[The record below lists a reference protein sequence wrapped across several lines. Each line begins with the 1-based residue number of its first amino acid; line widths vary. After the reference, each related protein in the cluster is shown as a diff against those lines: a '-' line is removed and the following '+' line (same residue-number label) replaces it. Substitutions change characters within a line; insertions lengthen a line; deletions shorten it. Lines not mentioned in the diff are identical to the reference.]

1 MRKFEDFFNVTLGT
15 WNTKP
20 VYLKLKDDS
29 KPVLSYPYPV
39 PRVHADMFR
48 KEVDT
53 LVNLGILEP
62 ANELE
67 WGASSFAKKKLEKNE
82 YNF

>member
-1 MRKFEDFFNVTLGT
+1 MRKFEDMLDGTLGT

-20 VYLKLKDDS
+20 VYLKLRDDS
-29 KPVLSYPYPV
+29 KPVFSYPYPV

-48 KEVDT
+48 NKVDT

-62 ANELE
+62 ANDL
-67 WGASSFAKKKLEKNE
+67 
-82 YNF
+82 